1 MNIYNQDQFME
12 SFFFLFVGQA
22 TSPAE
27 ERQDVTVL
35 YNKMTLGELQ
45 STFNFNVRVISFV
58 FCTESHLFKHINNYV
73 TAL

>member
-1 MNIYNQDQFME
+1 MNIYNQE
-12 SFFFLFVGQA
+12 SDFFFLSIAGQA

-45 STFNFNVRVISFV
+45 STFNFHVGVIS
-58 FCTESHLFKHINNYV
+58 H
-73 TAL
+73 